1 MPNIQVFEEIDRYHM
16 ELVGEKDYFLFRI
29 PYSLVTGKEPAI
41 IPICT
46 HRFGFGLFGVFFTFI
61 LESLKREGKKRNI
74 LSSKNFTLGMPKPA
88 VEMPGSSTVL
98 DMCYSKRSCFTTT
111 PVLEGTHFRSLSFR
125 EKGLLPF
132 TAFIC

>member
-1 MPNIQVFEEIDRYHM
+1 MPNIQVFEGIDRYHM

-29 PYSLVTGKEPAI
+29 PYILVTGKEPAI

-61 LESLKREGKKRNI
+61 LESLKRRGKKRNI

-88 VEMPGSSTVL
+88 VEMPGSSMVAWICATVKEAA
-98 DMCYSKRSCFTTT
+98 SQ
-111 PVLEGTHFRSLSFR
+111 
-125 EKGLLPF
+125 
-132 TAFIC
+132 